1 MFNFKYFFLGAAIT
15 TAAIGWAETGE
26 FRFPFMFFMLIGAF
40 GAALYDDIK
49 NIQKKTTKN
58 KNI

>member
-15 TAAIGWAETGE
+15 TAAFGWAETGE

-49 NIQKKTTKN
+49 NIQKN
-58 KNI
+58 N